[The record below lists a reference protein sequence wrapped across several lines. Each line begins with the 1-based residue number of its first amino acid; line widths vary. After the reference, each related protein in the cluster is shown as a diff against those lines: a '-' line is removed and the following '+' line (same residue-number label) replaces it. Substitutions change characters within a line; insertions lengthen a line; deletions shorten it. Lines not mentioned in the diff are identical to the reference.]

1 MKAIEFIT
9 WLVILALAA
18 FIAWFWGT
26 VVGLLLWC
34 GLWLFANPA
43 SLRVIAFGAV
53 GLAALVLLR
62 GMVRR
67 STKGG

>member
-1 MKAIEFIT
+1 MKAIELIT

-18 FIAWFWGT
+18 FIVWFWVE
-26 VVGLLLWC
+26 VVGLLLRL
-34 GLWLFANPA
+34 GLWLFANPGG
-43 SLRVIAFGAV
+43 LRVIAFGAV